1 MSPVRVVAP
10 DQGEAGQVEAD
21 GAGARALAEHD
32 VELEVLHGRV
42 EDLLH
47 GPAQPVDLVDEEHV
61 AFGQVGED
69 GRQVAGPHQGRA
81 RT

>member
-1 MSPVRVVAP
+1 MVAP
-10 DQGEAGQVEAD
+10 TRVNRRQVEAD

-47 GPAQPVDLVDEEHV
+47 GPAQPVDLVDEEDV
-61 AFGQVGED
+61 AFDQVGQD
-69 GRQVAGPHQGRA
+69 GGQVAGPHQGRA